1 MTETIEATE
10 ERWPLRPWLLAVLGA
25 AAGLAIHRV
34 LGENDF
40 THQASALRIAI
51 AALIGSL
58 ALLIGFTLERTRW
71 QWALV
76 FSGVCALVIAL
87 VFYWNGG
94 PDDWRSAENWRAVC
108 GLLAVAIAAPL
119 FQTARDAGKR
129 RFDYGAVHDHA
140 WTNVVMWCA
149 AWAFVAI
156 VFGLAYLLSALF
168 FLIKIALLK
177 DALDQKWFWMT
188 LAGAALGAA
197 IGVFRE
203 RDRIV
208 RLLFTVAV
216 AVLSVLAPVLGA
228 GLVLFL
234 ASLPFTGLAPLWD
247 ATKSTTPILLFC
259 TIGAL
264 ILANA
269 VIGRSDAEE
278 KTFPPLRWGA
288 LALAVSML
296 PLAMI
301 AAVSTGTRIA
311 QYGYTPDRLWAVVFV
326 IVALAYGAAYLAAV
340 LRHRLAWAGAARR
353 INLGLGFGL
362 CGLALFLAL
371 PLLSFNAIATR
382 DQVARLESGRISA
395 DKFDWAALRFDF
407 GDPGKAAA
415 ARLAKSG
422 NPAIRTAA
430 MQAIEVENRWD
441 LDEHRRRAEAQDAF
455 ERRLRILPAK
465 VALPQGLRAKLMDY
479 DVCGTSEPCTLVYQ
493 PGKAEAIAIVRTCDV
508 SKWSESDAR
517 TDPVAS
523 IVTVASLR
531 DNCEPQV
538 ARLWRNGGKWTA
550 EIPGLAES
558 TRRARAE
565 AVSAGLAGG
574 TVEVRAVQRRQIF
587 IDGRPA
593 GAVFE

>member
-10 ERWPLRPWLLAVLGA
+10 ERWPLRPWLLAALGA
-25 AAGLAIHRV
+25 ASGLAIHLI
-34 LGENDF
+34 LGKDYLF
-40 THQASALRIAI
+40 RLASSFEIAV
-51 AALIGSL
+51 AAFIGSL

-71 QWALV
+71 QWALI
-76 FSGVCALVIAL
+76 FSGICALVIAL

-119 FQTARDAGKR
+119 FQAARDAGER
-129 RFDYGAVHDHA
+129 RFAYGAVHDHA
-140 WTNVVMWCA
+140 WTNVVMWFA

-177 DALDQKWFWMT
+177 DALDQQWFWMT

-247 ATKSTTPILLFC
+247 ATTSTTPILLFC

-278 KTFPPLRWGA
+278 KTFPPLRCGA

-340 LRHRLAWAGAARR
+340 LRHRLAWTAAARR

-382 DQVARLESGRISA
+382 DQVARLESGRISVE
-395 DKFDWAALRFDF
+395 KFDWAALRFDF

-422 NPAIRTAA
+422 SAAIRTAA
-430 MQAIEVENRWD
+430 AEAMKLSSRWD
-441 LDEHRRRAEAQDAF
+441 LVQNLAGAALEARIRIYP
-455 ERRLRILPAK
+455 EGTILPS
-465 VALPQGLRAKLMDY
+465 ALLMALKSER
-479 DVCGTSEPCTLVYQ
+479 VCESGGVCAIRLMPAGNEAVVSWCGASGDTQCFPEARLLSQREGQ
-493 PGKAEAIAIVRTCDV
+493 WRSAE
-508 SKWSESDAR
+508 
-517 TDPVAS
+517 TDPQL
-523 IVTVASLR
+523 IDYL
-531 DNCEPQV
+531 D
-538 ARLWRNGGKWTA
+538 GGE
-550 EIPGLAES
+550 EIIA
-558 TRRARAE
+558 
-565 AVSAGLAGG
+565 AGKFEMR
-574 TVEVRAVQRRQIF
+574 EVKRRQIF
-587 IDGRPA
+587 IGDA
-593 GAVFE
+593 AVGDAFK